1 MYRFPLWSGMMRNSL
16 AQTDLNSLLHP
27 QTDPAA
33 LAAQG
38 PLILESGDGVYVTD
52 ISGRRYIEGMSS
64 LWCASLGF
72 NEPRLAEAAADQIR
86 RLGTYHTFNRR
97 SNPAVIELAERLL
110 ALSPMPDGKALFA
123 NSGSEAVDTMIKLAW
138 LYHSGRGKPERRKI
152 ISRRRAYHGSTV
164 LGATLS
170 GLPSMRGAFAWPDAG
185 VIFAETPHF
194 YTCAEPGE
202 SEEAFAD
209 RLVAEIAAL
218 IAAEGPDSIAAMI
231 AEPVMGA
238 GGVIIPPAGYFPK
251 LAELLRENGIL
262 LLSDEVICGF
272 GRTGEWFGCQ
282 AFGFSPDMMS
292 VAKALS
298 SGYQP
303 IGATLLT
310 AEIYDVVSAEASRL
324 GVLGHGF
331 TYAGH
336 PVTSAVALE
345 TLKIYEELNLLAQ
358 VRAKAPVFLD
368 HIKALAEHPLVGD
381 ARALGLIGAV
391 ELVADRATRRPFAA
405 EAGIGAR
412 LVTLALDQG
421 LIVRNLG
428 DTIAICPPLI
438 ISTAELDLLFT
449 RLRQALDALARV
461 TAASQMEEPV

>member
-1 MYRFPLWSGMMRNSL
+1 MMRNSL
-16 AQTDLNSLLHP
+16 AQTDLAFVLHP
-27 QTDPAA
+27 QTDPALLEA
-33 LAAQG
+33 EG
-38 PLILESGDGVYVTD
+38 PLILDRGNGVFVTD
-52 ISGRRYIEGMSS
+52 SSGRNYLEGMSS
-64 LWCASLGF
+64 LWCAALGF
-72 NEPRLAEAAADQIR
+72 NEPRLARAAAEQID

-110 ALSPMPDGKALFA
+110 ALSPMPDGKAIFA

-138 LYHSGRGKPERRKI
+138 LYHAGQGAPARRKI

-170 GLPSMRGAFAWPDAG
+170 GIASMRGAFAWPDPG
-185 VIFAETPHF
+185 VLFAEAPHF
-194 YTCAEPGE
+194 STGSKPGE
-202 SEEAFAD
+202 SEEEFAD
-209 RLVAEIAAL
+209 RLVGDIAAM
-218 IAAEGPDSIAAMI
+218 IETEGAESIAAMI

-238 GGVIIPPAGYFPK
+238 GGVIIPPASYFPK
-251 LAELLRENGIL
+251 LADLLRHHGIL

-282 AFGFSPDMMS
+282 TFGFRPDMMS

-303 IGATLLT
+303 IGATLLS
-310 AEIYDVVSAEASRL
+310 AEVHAVVRAEASRL

-345 TLKIYEELNLLAQ
+345 TLKIYEEMDLLAR
-358 VRAKAPVFLD
+358 VRELAPLFRAHVG
-368 HIKALAEHPLVGD
+368 ALAAHPLVGD
-381 ARALGLIGAV
+381 ARAVGLIGAV

-405 EAGIGAR
+405 SEGVGAK
-412 LVTLALDQG
+412 LIALALDQG
-421 LIVRNLG
+421 LILRNLG
-428 DTIAICPPLI
+428 DTIAICPPLVI
-438 ISTAELDLLFT
+438 APAELDLLFT
-449 RLRQALDALARV
+449 RLRLALDALSDTL
-461 TAASQMEEPV
+461 TAIPQEKTA